1 MVRKQK
7 ALEAPMLLPSPLPL
21 GLLVWPGVGGWGWGG
36 AEHSPVLRV
45 APLSP
50 AAAALGPVLGA
61 VWDSQDLCPTRGV
74 YCHVNLSDI
83 LAIIRK
89 R

>member
-7 ALEAPMLLPSPLPL
+7 AVEAPMLLPSPVPL
-21 GLLVWPGVGGWGWGG
+21 GLLVWPGVGGGRGG
-36 AEHSPVLRV
+36 DRALSRLRV
-45 APLSP
+45 APLSL
-50 AAAALGPVLGA
+50 AAAALGPVLRA

-83 LAIIRK
+83 LAIIHK